1 MYDAYISM
9 IIDPN
14 ACLYDAP
21 MHDAYI
27 YDPPSL
33 TLMHESMMRYFLV
46 TDGPTDE
53 QGDSRSRIHD
63 PDTCVYDAFINV
75 PRSLTLMHVCMMRI
89 SMILD
94 LDSEACMYV

>member
-53 QGDSRSRIHD
+53 QADSRSWMLW
-63 PDTCVYDAFINV
+63 P
-75 PRSLTLMHVCMMRI
+75 LQVCDLFLKVKQVA
-89 SMILD
+89 ILQHI
-94 LDSEACMYV
+94 LIQ

>member
-46 TDGPTDE
+46 TNERTDK
-53 QGDSRSRIHD
+53 
-63 PDTCVYDAFINV
+63 A
-75 PRSLTLMHVCMMRI
+75 
-89 SMILD
+89 ILGVG
-94 LDSEACMYV
+94 CMYSGGMHPGYMYPSCPYP

>member
-53 QGDSRSRIHD
+53 QANSRSWIPFAKVQHHSQMND
-63 PDTCVYDAFINV
+63 K
-75 PRSLTLMHVCMMRI
+75 
-89 SMILD
+89 
-94 LDSEACMYV
+94 